1 MRNGYFRDILGRC
14 REYIRRLAAMEISLH
29 ASHACYFIVLAV
41 FPALSL
47 LLGLLRYTVL
57 TPADLME
64 LAQGILPDALELYF
78 WQLISGTAANT
89 SRLVLSV
96 SALLTL
102 WSASRGMFGLLTG
115 LNGVYG
121 REEHRSWLRTRLM
134 SAVYTVLFVLVL
146 ILTLVLMVFGS
157 TLGEFLALSGNAR
170 PGRWLSVVDLRLFA
184 LVAAQT
190 AVFCAMFMF
199 LPEGGNGLRESLP
212 GALFGSLGWMAFSVL
227 FSVYVENF
235 SRYANLYG
243 SVYTA
248 VLAMLWLYMCVS
260 ILFYGGALNCF
271 LAERRKKE
279 NNL

>member
-1 MRNGYFRDILGRC
+1 MDGSFGSMLDRYRGYL
-14 REYIRRLAAMEISLH
+14 RRLAGMEISLH

-41 FPALSL
+41 FPALTL

-64 LAQGILPDALELYF
+64 LAQGVLPDALELYV
-78 WQLISGTAANT
+78 WNLISGTDSHT
-89 SRLVLSV
+89 SRLVVSV
-96 SALLTL
+96 SAMLTL

-134 SAVYTVLFVLVL
+134 SVVYTFLFVLVL
-146 ILTLVLMVFGS
+146 ILTLVLLVFGS
-157 TLGEFLALSGNAR
+157 TLRDLLAASG
-170 PGRWLSVVDLRLFA
+170 GVWLNVVDLRFFA

-190 AVFCAMFMF
+190 ALFCAMFMF
-199 LPEGGNGLRESLP
+199 LPEGGNSFRESLP
-212 GALFGSLGWMAFSVL
+212 GALFGSLGWIGFSML

-271 LAERRKKE
+271 LADRRKNP